1 MAPKI
6 SNGTG
11 NTDYVIAVHDLMH
24 KPGQMREL
32 KLDIVTPEQMGE
44 GIALIP
50 KGAELDLDVR
60 LESVHEGILATGEV
74 FVDADAE
81 CSRCL
86 EPLTVPVEV
95 DFQELFAYS
104 LTDEDDL
111 VITDETID
119 LEQVVRDAVVLSLP
133 FNPLCSNDCLGLCV
147 DCGVK
152 LSENPQH
159 EHEAPV
165 DPRWNALKNLME

>member
-1 MAPKI
+1 MTANNPYLI
-6 SNGTG
+6 P
-11 NTDYVIAVHDLMH
+11 VHDLMH
-24 KPGQMREL
+24 KAGTMRRVH
-32 KLDIVTPEQMGE
+32 LDIQVPDALDNSVVTVE
-44 GIALIP
+44 
-50 KGAELDLDVR
+50 KGAAIVVDGR
-60 LESVHEGILATGEV
+60 LESVHEGILVSANVSG
-74 FVDADAE
+74 DAKTE

-86 EPLTVPVEV
+86 DPLKLEV
-95 DFQELFAYS
+95 DVEFQELFAYS

-133 FNPLCSNDCLGLCV
+133 FNPLCSSDCLGLCV

>member
-1 MAPKI
+1 MTANKPYLI
-6 SNGTG
+6 P
-11 NTDYVIAVHDLMH
+11 VHDLMH
-24 KPGQMREL
+24 KAGTMRRVH
-32 KLDIVTPEQMGE
+32 LDIQVPDALDNSVVTVE
-44 GIALIP
+44 
-50 KGAELDLDVR
+50 KGAEIVVDGR
-60 LESVHEGILATGEV
+60 LESVHEGILVSANVSG
-74 FVDADAE
+74 DAKTE

-86 EPLTVPVEV
+86 DPLKLEV
-95 DFQELFAYS
+95 DVEFQELFAYS

-133 FNPLCSNDCLGLCV
+133 FNPLCSSDCLGLCV

>member
-1 MAPKI
+1 MTA
-6 SNGTG
+6 SNP
-11 NTDYVIAVHDLMH
+11 YLIPVHDLMH
-24 KPGQMREL
+24 KAGTMRRVNL
-32 KLDIVTPEQMGE
+32 KIEVPEALDNSVVAVE
-44 GIALIP
+44 
-50 KGAELDLDVR
+50 KGAEIVIDGR
-60 LESVHEGILATGEV
+60 LESVHEGILVSANVSGE
-74 FVDADAE
+74 AKSE

-86 EPLTVPVEV
+86 DPLKLEV
-95 DFQELFAYS
+95 DVEFQELFAYS

>member
-1 MAPKI
+1 MTA
-6 SNGTG
+6 SNP
-11 NTDYVIAVHDLMH
+11 YLIPVHDLMH
-24 KPGQMREL
+24 KAGTMRRVH
-32 KLDIVTPEQMGE
+32 LDIQVPD
-44 GIALIP
+44 ALDNSVVAVE
-50 KGAELDLDVR
+50 KGDEIVVDGR
-60 LESVHEGILATGEV
+60 LESVHEGILVSANVSGE
-74 FVDADAE
+74 AKSE

-86 EPLTVPVEV
+86 DPLKLEV
-95 DFQELFAYS
+95 DVEFQELFAYS

-111 VITDETID
+111 IITDETID
-119 LEQVVRDAVVLSLP
+119 LEQVIRDAVVLSLP
-133 FNPLCSNDCLGLCV
+133 FNPLCSSDCLGLCV

>member
-1 MAPKI
+1 MTA
-6 SNGTG
+6 SNP
-11 NTDYVIAVHDLMH
+11 YLIPVHDLMH
-24 KPGQMREL
+24 KAGTMRRVH
-32 KLDIVTPEQMGE
+32 LDIKVPD
-44 GIALIP
+44 ALDNSVVAVE
-50 KGAELDLDVR
+50 KGDEIVVDGR
-60 LESVHEGILATGEV
+60 LESVHEGILVSANVSGE
-74 FVDADAE
+74 AKSE

-86 EPLTVPVEV
+86 DPLKLEV
-95 DFQELFAYS
+95 DVEFQELFAYS

-111 VITDETID
+111 IITDETID
-119 LEQVVRDAVVLSLP
+119 LEQVIRDAVVLSLP
-133 FNPLCSNDCLGLCV
+133 FNPLCSSDCLGLCV

>member
-1 MAPKI
+1 
-6 SNGTG
+6 
-11 NTDYVIAVHDLMH
+11 MH
-24 KPGQMREL
+24 KAGTMRRVNLEIQVPDA
-32 KLDIVTPEQMGE
+32 LDNSVVAVE
-44 GIALIP
+44 
-50 KGAELDLDVR
+50 KGAEIIVDGR
-60 LESVHEGILATGEV
+60 LESVHEGILVSANVSG
-74 FVDADAE
+74 DAKTE

-86 EPLTVPVEV
+86 DPLKLEV
-95 DFQELFAYS
+95 DVEFQELFAYS

>member
-1 MAPKI
+1 MTANNPYLI
-6 SNGTG
+6 P
-11 NTDYVIAVHDLMH
+11 VHDLMH
-24 KPGQMREL
+24 KAGTMRRVH
-32 KLDIVTPEQMGE
+32 LDIQVPDALDNSVVTVE
-44 GIALIP
+44 
-50 KGAELDLDVR
+50 KGAEIVVDGR
-60 LESVHEGILATGEV
+60 LESVHEGILVSANVSG
-74 FVDADAE
+74 DAKTE

-86 EPLTVPVEV
+86 DPLKLEV
-95 DFQELFAYS
+95 DVEFQELFAYS

-133 FNPLCSNDCLGLCV
+133 FNPLCSSDCLGLCV

>member
-1 MAPKI
+1 MTANNPYLI
-6 SNGTG
+6 P
-11 NTDYVIAVHDLMH
+11 VHDLMH
-24 KPGQMREL
+24 KAGTMRRVHL
-32 KLDIVTPEQMGE
+32 KIQVPDALDNSVVAVE
-44 GIALIP
+44 
-50 KGAELDLDVR
+50 KGAEIVVDGR
-60 LESVHEGILATGEV
+60 LESVHEGILVSANVSGE
-74 FVDADAE
+74 AKSE

-86 EPLTVPVEV
+86 DPLKLEV
-95 DFQELFAYS
+95 DVEFQELFAYS

>member
-1 MAPKI
+1 MTANNPYLI
-6 SNGTG
+6 P
-11 NTDYVIAVHDLMH
+11 VHDLMH
-24 KPGQMREL
+24 KAGTMRRVNLEIQVPEA
-32 KLDIVTPEQMGE
+32 LDNSVVAVE
-44 GIALIP
+44 
-50 KGAELDLDVR
+50 KGAEIVIDGR
-60 LESVHEGILATGEV
+60 LESVHEGILVSANVSGE
-74 FVDADAE
+74 AKSE

-86 EPLTVPVEV
+86 DPLKLEV
-95 DFQELFAYS
+95 DVEFQELFAYS

-133 FNPLCSNDCLGLCV
+133 FNPLCSSDCLGLCA